1 MEDKLLIWK
10 FKRGSTE
17 AFCRIY
23 DKYKDYLLKISA
35 GLINDKSVA
44 EDVVH
49 DVVVMLAQSAE
60 SIKLAG
66 NLKSFLAT
74 CVANR
79 ARNVNNHGRLRAA
92 GDLDQAESIISRSP
106 RPEQWVIRNE
116 QFERLNNA
124 LSQLS
129 YAQREVITLHLH
141 GSMKFRQIAK
151 LQQTSINTVQ
161 SRYRYG
167 IDKLRSLLNCET
179 EK

>member
-10 FKRGSTE
+10 FKRGSTD
-17 AFCRIY
+17 ALCRIY
-23 DKYKDYLLKISA
+23 GKYKDYLLKISA
-35 GLINDKSVA
+35 GLVDDKSVA

-49 DVVVMLAQSAE
+49 DVIVVFAASAE
-60 SIKLAG
+60 SIKLTG

-79 ARNVNNHGRLRAA
+79 ARNVNNYGRLRAA
-92 GDLDQAESIISRSP
+92 GDLDQAESVVSRSP
-106 RPEQWVIRNE
+106 RPEQWVADNE
-116 QFERLNNA
+116 QFDQLNNA

-129 YAQREVITLHLH
+129 YEQREVISLHLY
-141 GSMKFRQIAK
+141 GRMKFRQIAK

-167 IDKLRSLLNCET
+167 IDKLRSLLNCEK

>member
-23 DKYKDYLLKISA
+23 DKYKNYLLKISA
-35 GLINDKSVA
+35 GLVNDKSVA

-49 DVVVMLAQSAE
+49 DVVVVLAQSAE
-60 SIKLAG
+60 SIKLTG

-92 GDLDQAESIISRSP
+92 GDLDQAESVISTSP
-106 RPEQWVIRNE
+106 RPEQWVVRNE
-116 QFERLNNA
+116 QFDRLNNA

-141 GSMKFRQIAK
+141 GSMKFKAIAK

-167 IDKLRSLLNCET
+167 IDKLRSLLDSEV

>member
-17 AFCRIY
+17 ALCRIY
-23 DKYKDYLLKISA
+23 SKYKDYLLKISA
-35 GLINDKSVA
+35 GLVTDKSVA

-49 DVVVMLAQSAE
+49 DVVVVLAQSAE
-60 SIKLAG
+60 SIKLTG

-79 ARNVNNHGRLRAA
+79 ARNVNNHEKLRKA
-92 GDLDQAESIISRSP
+92 GDLDQAESVISKSP
-106 RPEQWVIRNE
+106 RPEQWVVCNE
-116 QFERLNNA
+116 QFDRLNNA

-129 YAQREVITLHLH
+129 YQQREVITLHLH

-167 IDKLRSLLNCET
+167 IDKLRSLLDSEV

>member
-23 DKYKDYLLKISA
+23 DKYKNYLLKISA
-35 GLINDKSVA
+35 GLVNDKSVA

-49 DVVVMLAQSAE
+49 DVVVVLAQSAE

-92 GDLDQAESIISRSP
+92 GDLGRAESVISRSP

-116 QFERLNNA
+116 QFDRLNNA
-124 LSQLS
+124 LSQLP
-129 YAQREVITLHLH
+129 YEQREVIALHLH
-141 GSMKFRQIAK
+141 GQMKFKEIAK
-151 LQQTSINTVQ
+151 SQQTSINTVQ

-167 IDKLRSLLNCET
+167 IDKLRSLLDGET

>member
-17 AFCRIY
+17 ALCRIY
-23 DKYKDYLLKISA
+23 GKYKDYLLKISA
-35 GLINDKSVA
+35 GLIDDKSVA

-49 DVVVMLAQSAE
+49 DVIVTFAASAE
-60 SIKLAG
+60 SIKLTG

-79 ARNVNNHGRLRAA
+79 ARNVNNYGRLRAA
-92 GDLDQAESIISRSP
+92 GDLDQAESVVSRSP
-106 RPEQWVIRNE
+106 RPEQWVADNE
-116 QFERLNNA
+116 QFDQLNNA

-129 YAQREVITLHLH
+129 YEQREVITLHLY
-141 GSMKFRQIAK
+141 GQMKFRQIAK

-167 IDKLRSLLNCET
+167 IDKLRELLRN
-179 EK
+179 

>member
-167 IDKLRSLLNCET
+167 IDKLRSLLDGEV